1 MYIEFQYYG
10 YPVHNMAFRKQKW
23 IGPFFLTRN
32 CYHFSLCPHFV
43 SCLLSVQIVYSPMSF
58 FYHLSSCLFI
68 VIRRLFLIK
77 FSFFLTFLVW
87 FHGFSSSFVILLIT
101 HETPAVQ
108 VLFSLKQTNHIDTCF
123 LPYGVISRSCIG
135 IIFFLTIE
143 KRRPLDLFSMFLFCI
158 LFHKYIFS

>member
-1 MYIEFQYYG
+1 MVIRSITWPFGNKSGLVLFSWQGIVIISLYAHILYPASCQYRL
-10 YPVHNMAFRKQKW
+10 FTLQW
-23 IGPFFLTRN
+23 FFSIILALA
-32 CYHFSLCPHFV
+32 Y
-43 SCLLSVQIVYSPMSF
+43 
-58 FYHLSSCLFI
+58 FI

-101 HETPAVQ
+101 HETPAVE